1 MTKQCNFH
9 SMSVNYFFSSPF
21 CNCDHINFNFLQ
33 PLEVGPGLLE
43 LGDDD
48 DELLGMG
55 NDFNILEYADP
66 ELDRAPGGGKTNIL
80 DFDLSEEHNEEKK
93 EQAARP
99 QWVSYFILQII
110 LFI

>member
-1 MTKQCNFH
+1 M
-9 SMSVNYFFSSPF
+9 
-21 CNCDHINFNFLQ
+21 LQ
-33 PLEVGPGLLE
+33 PLVGLE

-80 DFDLSEEHNEEKK
+80 DFDLSEEHTEDKK
-93 EQAARP
+93 DAAARP
-99 QWVSYFILQII
+99 Q
-110 LFI
+110 